1 MFCLPSSLIRFV
13 CMCILIVTLL
23 SVVARAAP
31 LPLYTRFSAGT
42 KADIQL
48 LRKDRNGK
56 DIAPGALVSKD
67 EQLTLYVGNVGFESS
82 LVKGQLKPQM
92 VVSLPREQKETFGKM
107 IFSSDKKLHQ
117 VYEELL
123 TLPGKV
129 RFQSTK
135 SELEY
140 LSAIFATLLL
150 MLQKHEAT
158 GTLNKV
164 KWIAFYDKVQ
174 CAERTGAPC

>member
-1 MFCLPSSLIRFV
+1 MLCLPSSLTRFV

-42 KADIQL
+42 EADIQL

-56 DIAPGALVSKD
+56 DIAPLAPVSKD

-82 LVKGQLKPQM
+82 VMKGQLKPQM
-92 VVSLPREQKETFGKM
+92 VASLPRDQKETFGKM

-117 VYEELL
+117 VYEDLL
-123 TLPGKV
+123 ALPGKV

-140 LSAIFATLLL
+140 LSAIYAKLLL
-150 MLQKHEAT
+150 MLQKHEAE
-158 GTLNKV
+158 GTLNHV